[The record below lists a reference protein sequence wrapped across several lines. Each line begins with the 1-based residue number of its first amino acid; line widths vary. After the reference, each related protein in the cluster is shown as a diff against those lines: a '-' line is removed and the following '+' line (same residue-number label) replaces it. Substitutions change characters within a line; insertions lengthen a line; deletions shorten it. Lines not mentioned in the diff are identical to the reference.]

1 MTQKKRDK
9 KFCVVDFTA
18 AIMFTFFRL
27 LWHEF
32 SSNWHFYFL
41 RANFFFKALQ
51 NFSIQIF
58 SAVDVQDLQIQG
70 WLNNQQVFKLP

>member
-1 MTQKKRDK
+1 MSFQATG
-9 KFCVVDFTA
+9 
-18 AIMFTFFRL
+18 ISTFFVRI
-27 LWHEF
+27 
-32 SSNWHFYFL
+32 
-41 RANFFFKALQ
+41 FFFKALQ